1 MPITNNLRA
10 PLDRKTWEFMTPCPT
25 INAAAMHVIYGDT
38 VRRIAMYICSTTV
51 QYLYY
56 IDQDAWE
63 QIATVTLGGTMT
75 AGACGDWSP
84 LGPTGTATAGSTTS
98 MTT

>member
-1 MPITNNLRA
+1 MPITSNLRA
-10 PLDRKTWEFMTPCPT
+10 PLDRKTWEFMTPAPVT
-25 INAAAMHVIYGDT
+25 TAAAMHIIYGDT
-38 VRRIAMYICSTTV
+38 VRRIAMLIASATA

-75 AGACGDWSP
+75 AGACGDW
-84 LGPTGTATAGSTTS
+84 
-98 MTT
+98 